1 MQFTPSLRRAGRE
14 RSIFSAH
21 SSIWAN
27 AYILVRS
34 MREKNNARYLQLTT
48 DNLKFVFRGNLP
60 ERKLEY
66 AIVKRNRSVTE
77 PLFGSFHSRQLFS
90 LAGFLV

>member
-1 MQFTPSLRRAGRE
+1 MQFTSSLRRAGPE

-48 DNLKFVFRGNLP
+48 DIKFVFRGNLP
-60 ERKLEY
+60 DRNLGY